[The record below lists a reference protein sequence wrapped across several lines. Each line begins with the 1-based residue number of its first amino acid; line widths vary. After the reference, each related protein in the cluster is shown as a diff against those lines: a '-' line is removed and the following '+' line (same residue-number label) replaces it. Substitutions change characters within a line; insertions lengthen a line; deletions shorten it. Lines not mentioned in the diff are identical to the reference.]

1 MGLTA
6 INPARYGRLLAKTL
20 PRVIQTDEEFD
31 RMVALLEELDFA
43 AERSTP
49 EQEALTELLTKL
61 IEDYDDRRH
70 PLPRLAPHKLLRH
83 LMELRN
89 LRQRDLI
96 RLLGASSVVSDVVNG
111 KRSIS
116 KAQAKKLA
124 AFFRVPVELFI

>member
-6 INPARYGRLLAKTL
+6 MNPVRYGKLLARTL
-20 PRVIQTDEEFD
+20 PRVIQTDEQFD
-31 RMVALLEELDFA
+31 RIVALLEELDFSK
-43 AERSTP
+43 RRLTP
-49 EQEALTELLTKL
+49 EGEALTELLSRL

-70 PLPRLAPHKLLRH
+70 PLPKVAPHKLLQH
-83 LMELRN
+83 LMEQRN

-96 RLLGASSVVSDVVNG
+96 PLLGASSVVSDVVHG

-124 AFFRVPVELFI
+124 VFFRVPVELFI